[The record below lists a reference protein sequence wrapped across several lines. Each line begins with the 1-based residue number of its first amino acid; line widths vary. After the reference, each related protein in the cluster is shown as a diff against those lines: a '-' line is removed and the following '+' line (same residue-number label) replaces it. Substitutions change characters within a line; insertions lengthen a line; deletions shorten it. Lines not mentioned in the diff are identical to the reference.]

1 MPKGVKGFQK
11 GHTWKGN
18 TKGRPTKAEELGL
31 SDKLDAIKPIAEV
44 LQKLGEQIESG
55 NQKALELW
63 MNYYYGKPK
72 QSMDLNTDFKI
83 DAIKIVRA
91 SDSRDSDK

>member
-18 TKGRPTKAEELGL
+18 TKGRPTKADELGL
-31 SDKLDAIKPIAEV
+31 SDKLDKIKPITEV
-44 LQKLGEQIESG
+44 LEILGQQIESG

-63 MNYYYGKPK
+63 LNYYYGKPK
-72 QSMDLNTDFKI
+72 QSMEIDTDFKI
-83 DAIKIVRA
+83 EALKIVRA
-91 SDSRDSDK
+91 SDTRSSDK